1 MEKNINKKKTP
12 ASPRKKSPGI
22 TKKEEKILLESNK
35 IENNIVNET
44 PIVYDTTQCT
54 TPSASFLR
62 YKINPSKLSLMQ
74 RFTNFI
80 KLLLNYK

>member
-22 TKKEEKILLESNK
+22 TRKEEKILLESNK
-35 IENNIVNET
+35 IENSIVNET
-44 PIVYDTTQCT
+44 PIVYDTTHCT
-54 TPSASFLR
+54 APSASFL
-62 YKINPSKLSLMQ
+62 KKKPSKLSLIQ